1 MSTPVAAAQDN
12 ASTLRLLQL
21 VPEALPTFRVDVTTL
36 FGDYLP
42 RHGIECE
49 LALARCQPVPG
60 QPVDGR
66 GIAVQQPEAALAQ
79 VSIIFIHACWRH
91 VERGQD
97 ADIQQAVVDALF
109 VTGAKQGGAGK
120 KSHLVAQLVAGRFP
134 GEENAGPQAGCKVL
148 MVGTHPGGKGG
159 IATVVAV
166 LQQQGFFKENAVR
179 YIATHAQGG
188 GVRKLGTAIGAVCT
202 VAWLCLTQRP
212 AIVHVHSASRASFY
226 RKSLILLTAR
236 LLGRKTIFHLHGAE
250 FRQFANVES
259 GPLAR
264 WWIRRTL
271 ASSSMVVTL
280 SESWSG
286 FLREL
291 APTARLRV
299 VANSVSMPVLQEP
312 AREEAGRIL
321 FLGRAEK
328 RKGIFELLDA
338 IALLKQEYP
347 EVMLVIGGDGDLQEI
362 ALTVERLQIGAH

>member
-1 MSTPVAAAQDN
+1 M
-12 ASTLRLLQL
+12 
-21 VPEALPTFRVDVTTL
+21 
-36 FGDYLP
+36 
-42 RHGIECE
+42 
-49 LALARCQPVPG
+49 
-60 QPVDGR
+60 
-66 GIAVQQPEAALAQ
+66 
-79 VSIIFIHACWRH
+79 
-91 VERGQD
+91 
-97 ADIQQAVVDALF
+97 
-109 VTGAKQGGAGK
+109 K
-120 KSHLVAQLVAGRFP
+120 
-134 GEENAGPQAGCKVL
+134 AGCKVL

-362 ALTVERLQIGAH
+362 ALTVERLQIGAHVSILGWIGTQERDEQLARAAVFTLPSHDEGLPMSMLEAMATGKAIVVTPVGGIPEAVYDQVNGLLVPPGDVEALAAAFSRLLTDITLRRRIGEQARATVAERFSTQVVMAQLASLYRELEGPAAP

>member
-1 MSTPVAAAQDN
+1 M
-12 ASTLRLLQL
+12 
-21 VPEALPTFRVDVTTL
+21 
-36 FGDYLP
+36 
-42 RHGIECE
+42 
-49 LALARCQPVPG
+49 
-60 QPVDGR
+60 
-66 GIAVQQPEAALAQ
+66 
-79 VSIIFIHACWRH
+79 
-91 VERGQD
+91 
-97 ADIQQAVVDALF
+97 
-109 VTGAKQGGAGK
+109 K
-120 KSHLVAQLVAGRFP
+120 
-134 GEENAGPQAGCKVL
+134 AGCKVL

-166 LQQQGFFKENAVR
+166 LQQQGFFEDNAVR

-188 GVRKLGTAIGAVCT
+188 AVRKLGTAIGAVCT

-259 GPLAR
+259 GPLGR

-271 ASSSMVVTL
+271 VSSSVVVTL

-299 VANSVSMPVLQEP
+299 VANSVSMPALREP
-312 AREEAGRIL
+312 TREEAGRIL

-347 EVMLVIGGDGDLQEI
+347 EVMLVIGGDGDLEEI
-362 ALTVERLQIGAH
+362 ARTVERLQIGAHVSILGWIGAQERDEQLARAAVFTLPSYDEGLPMSMLEAMAAGKAIVVTPVGGIPEAVDDHVNGLLVPPGDVEALAGAFRSLLMDITLRRRIGERARATVAERFSTEVVMAQLAGLYREMERPAAP